1 MSSNFSSSDKA
12 SKKQLAWER
21 GREDFMQGNNWKKIK
36 QQHKKQRPGQQ
47 PAGKQHSGKEPAG
60 KQHTGKQSSGK
71 QHTGKQ
77 PPKKKQKR

>member
-1 MSSNFSSSDKA
+1 MLFLLAGMSSNFSSSDKA

-47 PAGKQHSGKEPAG
+47 PAGKQHSGKQP
-60 KQHTGKQSSGK
+60 SGK